1 MKSFIIIFLL
11 ALTAL
16 FVELPSADKTLYT
29 SDFDVIHLT
38 GKFDPA
44 YDTSFV
50 IIASA
55 YTTRSGIYLRKEA
68 YKAFCMMADSAKKE
82 GIILKIVSATR
93 NFEAQKI
100 IWEDKWNG
108 RKLVGGKNLSVSC
121 PDPVERAKKILLYSS
136 MPGTSRHHWG
146 TDVDINSVAPSY
158 FQTAQGKKELLWLEN
173 HAAHFGFCRPYVP
186 FGDKRSS
193 GYQPEEWHWSYMPL
207 AGPMLQDYLKKVTY
221 NDIVGF
227 DGDETV
233 FEIRVIDQYVKGI
246 NSDCQ

>member
-1 MKSFIIIFLL
+1 MIILIFLL
-11 ALTAL
+11 GL
-16 FVELPSADKTLYT
+16 FGQSPQAERTQQVT
-29 SDFDVIHLT
+29 SYDVIHLT

-44 YDTSFV
+44 GDTAFV
-50 IIASA
+50 NIAAA
-55 YTTRSGIYLRKEA
+55 YTTRTGIYLRKEA
-68 YKAFCMMADSAKKE
+68 YKAFCLMADSAKKD

-93 NFEAQKI
+93 NFDAQKI

-108 RKLVGGKNLSVSC
+108 RKLVGGKYLNVSC
-121 PDPVERAKKILLYSS
+121 PDPVTRAKTILLYSS

-158 FQTAQGKKELLWLEN
+158 FQTAQGKKELQWLET

-186 FGDKRSS
+186 FGDKRST

-207 AGPMLQDYLKKVTY
+207 AGPLLQEYLKTVTY

-233 FEIRVIDQYVKGI
+233 FEIRVIEQYVKGV
-246 NSDCQ
+246 NSDCK